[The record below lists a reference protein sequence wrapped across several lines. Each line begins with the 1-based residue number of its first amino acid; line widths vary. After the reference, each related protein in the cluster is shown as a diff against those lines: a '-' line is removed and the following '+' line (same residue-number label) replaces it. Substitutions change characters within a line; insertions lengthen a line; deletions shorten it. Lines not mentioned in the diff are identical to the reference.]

1 MVTMVTRMMEEGL
14 MVAEEICDLF
24 VFQKEQK
31 LARPSSPPPRA
42 RKRWCVQ
49 NPKSFGISLSVPHCK
64 GTHHKCLQHLKEARG
79 TLEGAPKL
87 LISRY
92 SILSWLFVFFGLK
105 EKINLAIFKL
115 ELEQLDLSAE
125 QTNDPVG

>member
-1 MVTMVTRMMEEGL
+1 MCACANFKMVTMVTRMMEEGL

-49 NPKSFGISLSVPHCK
+49 NPKVLESADPFLTV
-64 GTHHKCLQHLKEARG
+64 KER
-79 TLEGAPKL
+79 
-87 LISRY
+87 IINVC
-92 SILSWLFVFFGLK
+92 SI
-105 EKINLAIFKL
+105 
-115 ELEQLDLSAE
+115 
-125 QTNDPVG
+125 